1 MVCGNHQLPNDQ
13 TSLGRV
19 LEIIPET
26 TAALDH
32 LLLDEIDVAALTDLM
47 ASLAQLR
54 VRLDAAEA
62 RVVGRLHA
70 CGETIRE
77 SGHVTATWMSN
88 NLHRPRSRCS
98 RLVKT
103 ARAMVGPFA
112 VLGDAVN
119 DRDSVFNLD
128 HLEMVVSVSNSR
140 IEPLLVEIQEQ
151 LVELA
156 AACTFTEFERETRSL
171 ANLLDQDGNFDPN
184 AEHEKSWMRVR
195 YTGTGVDL
203 DGHLEGTL
211 GATVATALN
220 EIADRLFRE
229 HSTDP
234 TEPGMVRGR
243 GQLLAQALTE
253 LARNRDNPGSAP
265 IVEMT
270 FVVSE
275 RADTAESAE
284 TADGIRVEG
293 PVLDMVSCDAVT
305 RTLTVNRY
313 GEPLNLGRAR
323 RLASES
329 QRRAAHIRD
338 RGCVFPGCHAPV
350 TWTDLHHVQHWRHGG
365 TTDLQNLACLCRTH
379 HRVMHSNGWTMARD
393 PDGSW
398 EFTTPTGRT
407 LASHPPSLHKQP
419 AA

>member
-1 MVCGNHQLPNDQ
+1 
-13 TSLGRV
+13 
-19 LEIIPET
+19 
-26 TAALDH
+26 
-32 LLLDEIDVAALTDLM
+32 
-47 ASLAQLR
+47 
-54 VRLDAAEA
+54 
-62 RVVGRLHA
+62 
-70 CGETIRE
+70 
-77 SGHVTATWMSN
+77 
-88 NLHRPRSRCS
+88 
-98 RLVKT
+98 VKT
-103 ARAMVGPFA
+103 AKAMTGPFS
-112 VLGDAVN
+112 VLGDAVTN
-119 DRDSVFNLD
+119 PDSVFNLD
-128 HLEMVVSVSNSR
+128 HLESVVSVSNSR
-140 IEPLLVEIQEQ
+140 IEPLLAEIQEQ
-151 LVELA
+151 LIHLA
-156 AACTFTEFERETRSL
+156 AACSFTEFEREIRSL

-184 AEHEKSWMRVR
+184 AEHEKSWIRIR
-195 YTGTGVDL
+195 HTGTGVDL

-229 HSTDP
+229 HT
-234 TEPGMVRGR
+234 TEPSVVRGR

-253 LARNRDNPGSAP
+253 LARNRDTPGSAP

-275 RADTAESAE
+275 PADTAESAE
-284 TADGIRVEG
+284 SADGILVEG
-293 PVLDMVSCDAVT
+293 PVLDMLSCDAVT
-305 RTLTVNRY
+305 RTLTVDRY

-329 QRRAAHIRD
+329 QRRAARIRD

-350 TWTDLHHVQHWRHGG
+350 RWTDLHHVQHWRHGG

-379 HRVMHSNGWTMARD
+379 HRIVHSNGWAMARG

-407 LASHPPSLHKQP
+407 LTSHPPGLRKRP